1 MTFTPD
7 VRKRF
12 WGSLAAL
19 CLVAL
24 TACGGDDESENG
36 SGAAGGPF
44 ADGDVS
50 ADTENDADE
59 APERS
64 VEAYCEVWSDFET
77 WSEGVDDTDMS
88 QLGELVEELVDSL
101 NRSAEVAPE
110 EIQEES
116 VRAADAYSRVI
127 AEIDT
132 DDPDTFMTPEFQDTI
147 DEIEADF
154 EDLDGDFETIES
166 YIQQECGL
174 DPNEL

>member
-1 MTFTPD
+1 MNFTSELNKPL
-7 VRKRF
+7 

-19 CLVAL
+19 SLVDL
-24 TACGGDDESENG
+24 TACGGEDESEG
-36 SGAAGGPF
+36 DSGTAGGPF
-44 ADGDVS
+44 ADGS
-50 ADTENDADE
+50 ADTGNDADE

-64 VEAYCEVWSDFET
+64 VQTYCKVWSDFES
-77 WSEGVDDTDMS
+77 WADGVDDSDMS
-88 QLGELVEELVDSL
+88 QLGVLVEELVDSL

-116 VRAADAYSRVI
+116 ERAADAYSRVI